1 MRWMLAAVA
10 AMGLAGGA
18 MAQQAAT
25 ASPPPELGMSPQFYP
40 AAARSALRIG
50 DDLGLLHA
58 AARVCPGN
66 SQIAAANQVLIP
78 ALRARL
84 AAEAPDQRWQDV
96 AAGVAM
102 LAERTHSLRSGME
115 HCALLHSLV
124 GRVALEHL
132 AR

>member
-1 MRWMLAAVA
+1 MRWMMAAVA

-18 MAQQAAT
+18 MAQQV
-25 ASPPPELGMSPQFYP
+25 PPPEIGMSPQFYP
-40 AAARSALRIG
+40 AAARAALRIG
-50 DDLGLLHA
+50 DDLGLLYA